1 VADEGSG
8 SARACGCQ
16 AAAAL
21 PRLLTSTGIPERYMK
36 CDFEHFEADSDDPGQ
51 HDLVRAKK
59 LCARFVEEFVD
70 PATGKHR
77 ERGLLLVGPCGVGK
91 THLVVAVLLQLIRD
105 YRVRAKFRD
114 FTSLCYEIQAT
125 FDSSSQLSKHDVVE
139 PIMNADVLVLDELG
153 AQKPSPWA
161 QDVLYLI
168 LNHRYNRR
176 LPTLFTTNYSLSAA
190 PREAGD
196 LDRPAVRAP
205 RESLS
210 ARIPAALISRL
221 FEMTQVV
228 RLEAVDFR
236 QEVRSHANRL

>member
-1 VADEGSG
+1 LIEA
-8 SARACGCQ
+8 
-16 AAAAL
+16 
-21 PRLLTSTGIPERYMK
+21 TGIPERYLN
-36 CDFEHFEADSDDPGQ
+36 CDFDRFEVDAEDPRQ
-51 HDLVRAKK
+51 LDLLRAVRV
-59 LCARFVEEFVD
+59 CRRFIEEFID
-70 PATGKHR
+70 ASTGKFR
-77 ERGLLLVGPCGVGK
+77 EKGLLLVGPCGVGK
-91 THLVVAVLLQLIRD
+91 THLTVAVLLELIRQ

-114 FTSLCYEIQAT
+114 FTTLIYEIQAT
-125 FDSSSQLSKHDVVE
+125 FDSSSNRSKQDVIG

-176 LPTLFTTNYSLSAA
+176 LPTLFTTNYSLSTEV
-190 PREAGD
+190 RD
-196 LDRPAVRAP
+196 QNLDRPEARRG

-210 ARIPAALISRL
+210 HRIPAALVSRL